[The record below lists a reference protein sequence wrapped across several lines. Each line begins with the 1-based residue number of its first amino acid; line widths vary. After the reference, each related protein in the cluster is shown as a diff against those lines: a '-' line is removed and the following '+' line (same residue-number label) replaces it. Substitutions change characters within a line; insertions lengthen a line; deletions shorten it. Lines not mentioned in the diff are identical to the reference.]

1 MRNAATTDFAP
12 VPGVYRSGY
21 PQKKNFE
28 FMKTLSLK
36 TIIFLCQEE
45 YSEVNMTFCREN
57 RIELKQEYPQSI
69 TSRTHATHTSR
80 TRARARA
87 RTHTHTY
94 TYTHAHTHKTTHGG
108 NTP

>member
-1 MRNAATTDFAP
+1 MQNAATTDFAP

-45 YSEVNMTFCREN
+45 YSEVNMSFCREN
-57 RIELKQEYPQSI
+57 NIELKQEYPKSI
-69 TSRTHATHTSR
+69 TPRTHATHTSH
-80 TRARARA
+80 THARARA
-87 RTHTHTY
+87 HTRTHAQTHTRWK
-94 TYTHAHTHKTTHGG
+94 HTIVHVRHR
-108 NTP
+108 